1 MRVFG
6 AGSRL
11 DGTYQWD
18 VHMKR
23 SCWLCV
29 VVFALAAPSLP
40 AQEKSNPPQWIVV
53 TTPALRDALQPLCER
68 RRSEGMKVIV
78 VLTTDVLSPQQ
89 LKDGD
94 AGPLQNHVVELCKKA
109 KGTSYVL
116 LVGAVVPWE
125 PAVSVP
131 PGRGTTERMKGQPS
145 DNAYGSINKD
155 RLPTVAVGR
164 LPASNVEEAKQMV
177 KKTLA
182 FEQDAST
189 GPQRNRCTLILGNPG
204 GNGSKA
210 QKAFAE
216 AFMQSL
222 VKERYGR
229 LAGSPWTMRTVAL
242 MDTSPFAVPK
252 NKVREIPE
260 RYLQEGQLLSVYMGH
275 SGPWGFSSEGVDYKD
290 EIGYSDWNKKD
301 FPGIFF
307 TCGCYGC
314 NLPKEKGDSGG
325 YGLGAM
331 RNPRGPVAVI
341 GAHGS
346 SHSVA
351 GRFAIDG
358 LIACITRPT
367 PPERLGDYWLGIAR
381 EISTGKI
388 DPFTFMLFD
397 YGDGS
402 QGKVPLAVQRR
413 EHLEMWMLLGDP
425 ALKLP
430 LRLPTIRLESN
441 GPVAAGKVLKVR
453 GSVPA
458 DFKGTM
464 VSLTLER
471 PMGSSPVNLQPV
483 PKEADKQAEVILAN
497 HEQANSLVLQSRDV
511 PVKAGSFEAE
521 LAVPDLLPW
530 PRVVVRAF
538 AATKNQSAV
547 GVLMLQK

>member
-1 MRVFG
+1 V
-6 AGSRL
+6 
-11 DGTYQWD
+11 Y
-18 VHMKR
+18 
-23 SCWLCV
+23 
-29 VVFALAAPSLP
+29 ALAAPSLP
-40 AQEKSNPPQWIVV
+40 AQEKSDPPQWIVV

-68 RRSEGMKVIV
+68 RRSEGMKVVV

-94 AGPLQNHVVELCKKA
+94 AGPLQNHVFELCKKG
-109 KGTSYVL
+109 KGTNYVL
-116 LVGAVVPWE
+116 LVGAVVSKE
-125 PAVSVP
+125 PAVFVP
-131 PGRGTTERMKGQPS
+131 PGRGTIERMKGQPS
-145 DNAYGSINKD
+145 DNAYGSVNKD
-155 RLPTVAVGR
+155 RMPRVAVGR
-164 LPASNVEEAKQMV
+164 FPANTAEEAKQMV

-182 FEQDAST
+182 FEQDTST

-204 GNGSKA
+204 GGGSGV
-210 QKAFAE
+210 QKRFAE

-222 VKERYGR
+222 VKERYER

-242 MDTSPFAVPK
+242 MDTSPFAVPR

-260 RYLQEGQLLSVYMGH
+260 RYLQEGQLFSVYMGH

-290 EIGYSDWNKKD
+290 EIGYGDWNKKD

-314 NLPKEKGDSGG
+314 NLPKGKGESGG

-346 SHSVA
+346 SASIA

-358 LIACITRPT
+358 LIACLTRPR
-367 PPERLGDYWLGIAR
+367 PPQRLGDYWLGITK
-381 EISTGKI
+381 EMSIGKVY
-388 DPFTFMLFD
+388 PVTFMLFD

-402 QGKVPLAVQRR
+402 KGKVPLDVQRR

-430 LRLPTIRLESN
+430 LRLPSIRLDSA
-441 GPVAAGKVLKVR
+441 GPVAAGKALRVR
-453 GSVPA
+453 GRVPA
-458 DFKGTM
+458 GFRGAT
-464 VSLTLER
+464 VQLTLER
-471 PMGSSPVNLQPV
+471 PMGSAPLNLQPV
-483 PKEADKQAEVILAN
+483 PKEADKRAGVIMAN
-497 HEQANSLVLQSRDV
+497 HERANSLALQNRDV

-521 LAVPDLLPW
+521 FSLPDPLPW

-538 AATKNQSAV
+538 AATKDQSAV
-547 GVLMLQK
+547 GVLMLHK